1 MPARLRVEL
10 CREPIQVDTVLAELD
25 DPGSGAVI
33 LFLGRVRDHH
43 QGRSVRSIDYQ
54 AYEEMALPIL
64 KGIAEEVAATFPVE
78 AVTLV
83 HRIGHLQVGEAS
95 VLVAV
100 AAGHRDE
107 AFQACRHGI
116 ERLKQDVPIWK
127 KELLADGS
135 AEWVDVRTGK

>member
-10 CREPIQVDTVLAELD
+10 CREPIRVEPVLAELE
-25 DPGSGAVI
+25 DPASGAAI
-33 LFLGRVRDHH
+33 FFLGRVRDHH
-43 QGRSVRSIDYQ
+43 RGRAVESIDYQ
-54 AYEEMALPIL
+54 AYEEMALPVL
-64 KGIAEEVAATFPVE
+64 KGIAEEVAAAFPVS

-83 HRIGHLQVGEAS
+83 HRIGHLKIGEAS

-100 AAGHRDE
+100 ASGHRDE
-107 AFQACRHGI
+107 AFQACRLGI
-116 ERLKQDVPIWK
+116 ERIKQDVPIWK